1 MPTSSVESERLVDAC
16 FNKTLSNC
24 LLKTVSL
31 KNRYKKI
38 YIQVKKKSKIYC
50 AVRRYDKHIKNGTLG
65 ILSRVKVCSQG
76 VL

>member
-1 MPTSSVESERLVDAC
+1 MPTSSVESEHLVDAC

-38 YIQVKKKSKIYC
+38 YIHVKKKCKIYC
-50 AVRRYDKHIKNGTLG
+50 ADTISTLRMVR
-65 ILSRVKVCSQG
+65 SAS
-76 VL
+76 